1 MHHTNV
7 CANPSIKN
15 APTLV
20 IFLLLPQSSHQFL
33 PQLPSLWLLED
44 KQSRSVEDKGCK
56 MQSKVI
62 IYIKFAKKD
71 ETKEHGSFIDLVM
84 LASFTRRFK
93 EKL

>member
-1 MHHTNV
+1 MHQHWWYSCYCPNRHTNF
-7 CANPSIKN
+7 
-15 APTLV
+15 
-20 IFLLLPQSSHQFL
+20 FLSYHHSGFLSHH
-33 PQLPSLWLLED
+33 

-62 IYIKFAKKD
+62 IYIKFATKD